1 MPAYIYIR
9 VHSYHWILLIIKIE
23 EGIVLVL
30 DSLRKDPND
39 YRSLRQMLDR

>member
-1 MPAYIYIR
+1 MHARLYIR
-9 VHSYHWILLIIKIE
+9 VRSYDWILVIIKIE